1 MRFTDDDIRRIKD
14 ASEGRLL
21 DVVRDFHDLR
31 RSGAGYTCDC
41 PVCGGKDKLTVTPA
55 KGIFKC
61 WNCPQVKGNNAVSYL
76 MTAEGKEY
84 YASLDYLAQKF
95 NVILD
100 SPVSGNAYS
109 GKAKVM
115 KNRSREAAGED
126 TSTFCARML
135 AGSGLTYEDVTAKIF
150 KSDEKHT
157 VTEARTFRPGTIDE
171 RGNLVDGD
179 DAVIEYYDLEGAPVT
194 YLRKMGRGSESRVA
208 EYYRIR
214 WQFPEEH
221 LDKEGKPYKY
231 RSPYGSGTP
240 IYIPQRIRE
249 KYRRKEPIPRLY
261 IQEGEKKAEKACKH
275 GVYSVGISGI
285 QNLGQKG
292 QLPEDLVKI
301 ISVCQVK
308 EVALVFDSDWQDL
321 SHHLKIN
328 TSVTV
333 RPMCFFSA
341 ARNFK
346 EYMRMLKNR
355 GIMVEVFIG
364 HVLKNEAGEKGVD
377 DLLAGTL
384 AGREEELA
392 EDFEFACNEKT
403 GMGKYVQMLK
413 VTTWTDQKLK
423 ELWHL
428 HSHEKFAEA
437 HKEILGQMPEFLFY
451 NSSWK
456 FDDEGNLVNANP
468 YDESEKFWIEGTAT
482 DRSGNERKTFEY
494 DYVGALNFFQ
504 NRGFGRYRI
513 GDDGLTWMFVHL
525 TPPVVMKSDVNDAR
539 DFIFSFASQN
549 CSRYVQNQMLKGG
562 AQYVG
567 EFQLSRLAFIRPAFL
582 QPGRD
587 EQYFY
592 FSDSVWHIRR
602 DSVRELGYESV
613 SHHIWSDR
621 KRQIAAKYL
630 GDPLITFRQDGDSYT
645 YELSEAGKRCHY
657 LQFLINTSNFTWRK
671 KPEDIDP
678 EELLENNQH
687 LLSKL
692 CAIGYMMM
700 EAKDS
705 NVTRAVIGMDGKQSE
720 VGDSNGRSGKS
731 LVGELMRQV
740 MTIAYLPG
748 KKPDLLSDAFVWN
761 DIEENTRLV
770 FIDDVLRNFNFE
782 FLFPNITG
790 DWTVNK
796 KGGVRVTYPFS
807 KSPKIYIA
815 TNHAIGGTGSSFTDR
830 QWLIAFSDF
839 YNDVHK
845 PVDDF
850 GTLFFSE
857 WDFEQWNLCW
867 NMLACCVQLYLR
879 YGVVQA
885 PGDRLLLRK
894 LRQEIG
900 EQMISWA
907 DEYFSADEHIGH
919 CLVRKEV
926 FDSFMNYDPGM
937 RKFITP
943 TAFKDRI
950 KKYCE
955 WKGYVFNP
963 QKYDGKTGEPLY
975 HDKDGRPVIDDK
987 RSGVEYFTIGV
998 KKGQD
1003 VAPSVSPETAG
1014 SQLPLPPAEGK
1025 LDF

>member
-1 MRFTDDDIRRIKD
+1 MRFTDDDIRRIKE
-14 ASEGRLL
+14 ASDGKLL
-21 DVVRDFHDLR
+21 DVVKDFRDVKN
-31 RSGAGYTCDC
+31 SGKASYTCDC
-41 PVCGGKDKLTVTPA
+41 PGCGAAQKLSINPV
-55 KGIFKC
+55 KGVFKC
-61 WNCPQVKGNNAVSYL
+61 WSCNNVKGNGAISYL
-76 MTAEGKEY
+76 MTAEGKEFT
-84 YASLDYLAQKF
+84 AALEYLAQRF
-95 NVILD
+95 NVIIDNVEQRPKPL
-100 SPVSGNAYS
+100 P
-109 GKAKVM
+109 KTM
-115 KNRSREAAGED
+115 KNKSRDAGGED
-126 TSTFCARML
+126 TNTFCARML
-135 AGSGLTYEDVTAKIF
+135 QASGLTYADVTAKIF

-157 VTEARTFRPGTIDE
+157 VTETRTFRPGTIDE

-179 DAVIEYYDLEGAPVT
+179 DAVIEYYDLEGVPVT
-194 YLRKMGRGSESRVA
+194 YLRKMGRSTETKTA
-208 EYYRIR
+208 EYFRVR
-214 WQFPEEH
+214 WQYPDEH

-240 IYIPQRIRE
+240 IYIPQRVRE
-249 KYRRKEPIPRLY
+249 LYKQRVPFVRLY

-275 GVYSVGISGI
+275 GIPSVAISGI
-285 QNLGQKG
+285 QNLGNKG

-301 ISVCQVK
+301 IEACQVR
-308 EVALVFDSDWQDL
+308 EVALVFDSDWNDL
-321 SHHLKIN
+321 SSHLKIN
-328 TSVTV
+328 TSVAV

-346 EYMRMLKNR
+346 EYMKMLKNR
-355 GIMVEVFIG
+355 GIMVEMFVG
-364 HVLKNEAGEKGVD
+364 YVLANDAGDKGVD
-377 DLLAGTL
+377 DLLVNTL
-384 AGREEELA
+384 RGMEDELA
-392 EDFEFACNEKT
+392 ADFEFAANDKA
-403 GMGKYVQMLK
+403 GKGKYVQLHK
-413 VTTWTDQKLK
+413 ITTWSDQKLK
-423 ELWHL
+423 ELWAL
-428 HSHEKFAEA
+428 HSHEKFAEM
-437 HKEILGQMPEFLFY
+437 HYDVLKELPEFRFG
-451 NSSWK
+451 SSAWK
-456 FDDEGNLVNANP
+456 FTEEGILVNANP
-468 YDESEKFWIEGTAT
+468 YDESEKFWIETDKV
-482 DRSGNERKTFEY
+482 DRSGNTTKVVEY
-494 DYVGALNFFQ
+494 DYVAARSFFQ
-504 NRGFGRYRI
+504 NRGFGRYRLV
-513 GDDGLTWMFVHL
+513 DGLNWIYIHVE
-525 TPPVVMKSDVNDAR
+525 PPVVMKSSVCDAR
-539 DFIFSFASQN
+539 DFIFNFAEQN
-549 CSRYVQNQMLKGG
+549 CSRNVNNKLLQGG

-567 EFQLSRLAFIRPAFL
+567 DFQLSRLAYIQPTFL
-582 QPGRD
+582 QPARD

-592 FSDSVWHIRR
+592 FSEKVWHITR
-602 DSVRELGYESV
+602 DNVKEIGYESI
-613 SHHIWSDR
+613 SHHIWADQR
-621 KRQIAAKYL
+621 KEVAVSYL
-630 GDPLITFRQDGDSYT
+630 REPLISFHQDGDDFT
-645 YELSEAGKRCHY
+645 YELSEDGKKCHY

-671 KPEDIDP
+671 KPDDIDS
-678 EELLENNQH
+678 EELFENNQH

-740 MTIAYLPG
+740 TTIAYLPG

-796 KGGVRVTYPFS
+796 KGGIRITYPFA

-815 TNHAIGGTGSSFTDR
+815 TNHAIGGSGSSFTDR

-839 YNDVHK
+839 YNDTHK

-857 WDFEQWNLCW
+857 WDYEQWNLCW

-879 YGVVQA
+879 FGVVQA

-943 TAFKDRI
+943 TGFKDRI

-955 WKGYVFNP
+955 WKGWVFNP
-963 QKYDGKTGEPLY
+963 QKYDPATGDPLY
-975 HDKDGRPVIDDK
+975 YDKDGRPVIDDK
-987 RSGVEYFTIGV
+987 RNGVEYFTIGRS
-998 KKGQD
+998 KGE
-1003 VAPSVSPETAG
+1003 SVVQPAD
-1014 SQLPLPPAEGK
+1014 LPLPPPSDEGK

>member
-1 MRFTDDDIRRIKD
+1 MNFTEDDQRRIKE
-14 ASEGRLL
+14 ASDGHLL
-21 DVVRDFHDLR
+21 DVVNDFRNLR
-31 RSGAGYTCDC
+31 KSGSSYTCDC
-41 PVCGGKDKLTVTPA
+41 PCCNAAGKMTITPS
-55 KGIFKC
+55 KDIFKC
-61 WNCPQVKGNNAVSYL
+61 WSCNNASGKGAISYL
-76 MTAEGKEY
+76 MKAEGKDYRE
-84 YASLDYLAQKF
+84 ALGYLAQKF

-100 SPVSGNAYS
+100 RQPQDNPKSAV
-109 GKAKVM
+109 KVM
-115 KNRSREAAGED
+115 KNKSREAGGED

-135 AGSGLTYEDVTAKIF
+135 QASGLTYEDVTAKIF
-150 KSDEKHT
+150 KADEKHT
-157 VTEARTFRPGTIDE
+157 VTEARTFRPGTVDE
-171 RGNLVDGD
+171 RGNLVDGN

-194 YLRKMGRGSESRVA
+194 YLRKMGRGTETKVT

-214 WQFPEEH
+214 WQYPEEH

-240 IYIPQRIRE
+240 IYIPQRIRDM
-249 KYRRKEPIPRLY
+249 YHRKIPFPRLY

-275 GVYSVGISGI
+275 GIPSVAISGI

-301 ISVCQVK
+301 IEACQVR
-308 EVALVFDSDWQDL
+308 EVALVFDSDWNDL
-321 SHHLKIN
+321 SNHLKIN
-328 TSVTV
+328 VSVAV
-333 RPMCFFSA
+333 RPMCFFAA

-355 GIMVEVFIG
+355 GIMVEVFIA
-364 HVLKNEAGEKGVD
+364 HVLPNQMGEKGVD
-377 DLLAGTL
+377 DLLVGTL
-384 AGREEELA
+384 SGREGELA
-392 EDFEFACNEKT
+392 SDFEYASNEKT
-403 GMGKYVQMLK
+403 GLGKYVRMLK

-423 ELWHL
+423 ELWAL
-428 HSHEKFAEA
+428 HSHEKFAEM
-437 HKEILGQMPEFLFY
+437 HRDVLSQLPEFRFGGGV
-451 NSSWK
+451 WK
-456 FDDEGNLVNANP
+456 FDDSGVLVNANP
-468 YDESEKFWIEGTAT
+468 YDESEKFWIEENTS
-482 DRSGNERKTFEY
+482 DRSGNPKKTFEY
-494 DYVGALNFFQ
+494 NYVGAKNFFQ
-504 NRGFGRYRI
+504 NRGFGRYRLV
-513 GDDGLTWMFVHL
+513 DGLNWIYIHMD
-525 TPPVVMKSDVNDAR
+525 PPVVMKSDVCDAR
-539 DFIFSFASQN
+539 DFIFGFAEQN
-549 CSRYVQNQMLKGG
+549 CSQFVNNKLLQGG
-562 AQYVG
+562 AQYIG
-567 EFQLSRLAFIRPAFL
+567 DFQLQRLAFIQPAFL
-582 QPGRD
+582 QPSRD

-592 FSDSVWHIRR
+592 FADHVWHITHDR
-602 DSVRELGYESV
+602 VKEMGYESI
-613 SHHIWSDR
+613 SHHIWADQR
-621 KRQIAAKYL
+621 KLISAKYL
-630 GDPLITFRQDGDSYT
+630 NQPLITFRQEGDSFT
-645 YELSEAGKRCHY
+645 YELSEDGRKCHY

-700 EAKDS
+700 EAKDN

-770 FIDDVLRNFNFE
+770 FIDDVLQNFNFE

-796 KGGVRVTYPFS
+796 KGGVRITYPFA

-815 TNHAIGGTGSSFTDR
+815 TNHAIKGTGSSFTDR

-845 PVDDF
+845 PIDDF

-867 NMLACCVQLYLR
+867 NMLACCVQLYLQ

-907 DEYFSADEHIGH
+907 DEYFSAEEHIGH

-955 WKGYVFNP
+955 WKGWVFNP
-963 QKYDGKTGEPLY
+963 QKYDPKTGEPLY
-975 HDKDGRPVIDDK
+975 FDKDGRPVIDDK
-987 RSGVEYFTIGV
+987 RSGVEYFTIGRR
-998 KKGQD
+998 KGDSVVQPPMEAKPFETPPPED
-1003 VAPSVSPETAG
+1003 V
-1014 SQLPLPPAEGK
+1014 K

>member
-1 MRFTDDDIRRIKD
+1 MRFTEDDNRRIRE
-14 ASEGRLL
+14 ASEGKLYE
-21 DVVRDFHDLR
+21 VISDFHDLKK
-31 RSGAGYTCDC
+31 SGKDYTCDC
-41 PVCGGKDKLTVTPA
+41 PSCKAVGKFTVSPG
-55 KGIFKC
+55 KSIFKC
-61 WNCPQVKGNNAVSYL
+61 FSCNLKGNNAVSYL
-76 MTAEGKEY
+76 MKAENMEY
-84 YASLDYLAQKF
+84 VAAMDYLAQKF
-95 NVILD
+95 HVLLD
-100 SPVSGNAYS
+100 EPSKTQSRKDPV
-109 GKAKVM
+109 KTM
-115 KNRSREAAGED
+115 KNKSRQAGGED

-135 AGSGLTYEDVTAKIF
+135 QASGLTYEDVTAKIF
-150 KSDEKHT
+150 KSDDKHT
-157 VTEARTFRPGTIDE
+157 VTEAKTFHPGTIDE
-171 RGNLVDGD
+171 RGNLIDGD
-179 DAVIEYYDLEGAPVT
+179 DAVIEYYNLDGAPVT
-194 YLRKMGRGSESRVA
+194 YLRKMGRGTDARVA

-214 WQFPEEH
+214 WQYPDEH
-221 LDKEGKPYKY
+221 LDKDGKPYKY
-231 RSPYGSGTP
+231 RSPFGSGTP

-249 KYRRKEPIPRLY
+249 MYRKKTPINRLY

-275 GVYSVGISGI
+275 GIPSVAISGI

-301 ISVCQVK
+301 IDACQVK
-308 EVALVFDSDWQDL
+308 EVALIFDSDWNDL
-321 SHHLKIN
+321 SNHLKVN
-328 TSVTV
+328 TSVAV

-355 GIMVEVFIG
+355 GIMVEVFVG
-364 HVLKNEAGEKGVD
+364 HVLPNNAGDKGVD
-377 DLLAGTL
+377 DLLVSTL
-384 AGREEELA
+384 HGHEADLRD
-392 EDFEFACNEKT
+392 DFEFASNQKD
-403 GMGKYVQMLK
+403 GRGKYVQMHK
-413 VTTWTDQKLK
+413 ITTWTDQKLK
-423 ELWHL
+423 ELWAL
-428 HSHEKFAEA
+428 HSHEKFAEM
-437 HKEILGQMPEFLFY
+437 HREVLSQLPEFRFG
-451 NSSWK
+451 SGSWK
-456 FDDEGNLVNANP
+456 FDDSGTLVNANP
-468 YDESEKFWIEGTAT
+468 YDESEKFWSESVQE
-482 DRSGNERKTFEY
+482 DRSGNSKKVFEY
-494 DYVGALNFFQ
+494 NYVGAKNFFQ
-504 NRGFGRYRI
+504 NRGFGRYRLV
-513 GDDGLTWMFVHL
+513 DGLNWIYIHME
-525 TPPVVMKSDVNDAR
+525 PPVVMKSDVCDAR
-539 DFIFSFASQN
+539 DFIFSFAEQN
-549 CSRYVQNQMLKGG
+549 CSQFVNNKLLQGG
-562 AQYVG
+562 AQYIG
-567 EFQLSRLAFIRPAFL
+567 DFQLQRLSFIQPAFL
-582 QPGRD
+582 QPSRD

-592 FSDSVWHIRR
+592 FSDSVWHITR
-602 DSVRELGYESV
+602 DTVKELGYESI
-613 SHHIWSDR
+613 SHHIWADQR
-621 KRQIAAKYL
+621 KAIAAKYL
-630 GDPLITFRQDGDSYT
+630 GQPLITFRQDGDSFT
-645 YELSEAGKRCHY
+645 YELSEDGVKCHY
-657 LQFLINTSNFTWRK
+657 LQFLINTSCFTWRK

-700 EAKDS
+700 DAKDN

-796 KGGVRVTYPFS
+796 KGGVRITYPFA

-815 TNHAIGGTGSSFTDR
+815 TNHAIGGSGSSFTDR

-845 PVDDF
+845 PIDDF

-867 NMLACCVQLYLR
+867 NLLACCVQLYLR

-907 DEYFSADEHIGH
+907 DEFFSADEHIGAR
-919 CLVRKEV
+919 LVRKEV

-955 WKGYVFNP
+955 WKGFVFNP
-963 QKYDGKTGEPLY
+963 QKYDPKSGEPLY
-975 HDKDGRPVIDDK
+975 FDRDGRPVIDDK
-987 RSGVEYFTIGV
+987 SGGVEYFTIGR
-998 KKGQD
+998 KKGDEPVQP
-1003 VAPSVSPETAG
+1003 ANGQSSPA
-1014 SQLPLPPAEGK
+1014 PLPPPPDNK
-1025 LDF
+1025 LNF

>member
-1 MRFTDDDIRRIKD
+1 MNFTEYDQRRIKE
-14 ASEGRLL
+14 ASEGHLL
-21 DVVRDFHDLR
+21 DVVRDFRTLR
-31 RSGAGYTCDC
+31 KSGNSYTCDC
-41 PVCGGKDKLTVTPA
+41 PCCNAAGKMTVTPG
-55 KGIFKC
+55 KEIFKC
-61 WNCPQVKGNNAVSYL
+61 WSCNNASGKGSISYL
-76 MTAEGKEY
+76 MKAEGKDYRE
-84 YASLDYLAQKF
+84 ALEYLAQKF
-95 NVILD
+95 NIILD
-100 SPVSGNAYS
+100 QQPEDKP
-109 GKAKVM
+109 KAKTM
-115 KNRSREAAGED
+115 KNRSREAGGED

-135 AGSGLTYEDVTAKIF
+135 QASGLTYEDVTAKIF

-194 YLRKMGRGSESRVA
+194 YLRKMGRGTETKMT

-214 WQFPEEH
+214 WQYPEEH

-240 IYIPQRIRE
+240 IYIPQRIRDM
-249 KYRRKEPIPRLY
+249 YHRKIPFPRLY

-275 GVYSVGISGI
+275 GIPSVAISGI

-301 ISVCQVK
+301 IEVCQVR
-308 EVALVFDSDWQDL
+308 EVALVFDSDWNDL
-321 SHHLKIN
+321 SNHLKIN
-328 TSVTV
+328 VSVAV
-333 RPMCFFSA
+333 RPMCFFAA

-355 GIMVEVFIG
+355 GIMVEVFIAN
-364 HVLKNEAGEKGVD
+364 VLPNQMGEKGVD
-377 DLLAGTL
+377 DLLVGTL
-384 AGREEELA
+384 SGREGELA
-392 EDFEFACNEKT
+392 SDFEYASNEKT
-403 GMGKYVQMLK
+403 GLGKYVRMLK

-423 ELWHL
+423 ELWAL
-428 HSHEKFAEA
+428 HSHEKFAEM
-437 HKEILGQMPEFLFY
+437 HRDVLSQLPEFRFGGGV
-451 NSSWK
+451 WK
-456 FDDEGNLVNANP
+456 FDDSGVLVNANP
-468 YDESEKFWIEGTAT
+468 YDESEKFWIEEDTL
-482 DRSGNERKTFEY
+482 DRSGNPKKTFEY
-494 DYVGALNFFQ
+494 NYVGAKNFFQ
-504 NRGFGRYRI
+504 NRGFGRYRLV
-513 GDDGLTWMFVHL
+513 DGLNWIYIHMD
-525 TPPVVMKSDVNDAR
+525 PPVVMKSDVCDAR
-539 DFIFSFASQN
+539 DFIFGFAEQN
-549 CSRYVQNQMLKGG
+549 CSQFVNNKLLQGG
-562 AQYVG
+562 AQYIG
-567 EFQLSRLAFIRPAFL
+567 DFQLQRLAFLQPAFL
-582 QPGRD
+582 QPSRD

-592 FSDSVWHIRR
+592 FAENVWHITLDR
-602 DSVRELGYESV
+602 VKEMGYESI
-613 SHHIWSDR
+613 SHHIWADQR
-621 KRQIAAKYL
+621 KLISAKYL
-630 GDPLITFRQDGDSYT
+630 NQPLIAFRQEGDSFT
-645 YELSEAGKRCHY
+645 YELSEDGRKCHY

-700 EAKDS
+700 EAKDN

-770 FIDDVLRNFNFE
+770 FIDDVLQNFNFE

-796 KGGVRVTYPFS
+796 KGGVRITYPFA

-815 TNHAIGGTGSSFTDR
+815 TNHAIKGTGSSFTDR

-845 PVDDF
+845 PIDDF

-907 DEYFSADEHIGH
+907 DEYFSADEHIGVR
-919 CLVRKEV
+919 LVRKEV
-926 FDSFMNYDPGM
+926 FDSFMNYDPAM

-955 WKGYVFNP
+955 WKGLIFNP
-963 QKYDGKTGEPLY
+963 QKYDPKSGEPLFF
-975 HDKDGRPVIDDK
+975 DRDGRPVIDDK
-987 RSGVEYFTIGV
+987 SGGVEYFTVGR
-998 KKGQD
+998 KKGD
-1003 VAPSVSPETAG
+1003 VPVQPAAGPGSSVPFTPPPPE
-1014 SQLPLPPAEGK
+1014 EK
-1025 LDF
+1025 LNF